1 MIGYDA
7 TNTIGQSI
15 AIREKI
21 YLFTLSYFSFIYKSL
36 PLFSF
41 KFDST
46 EIIISSFSDKILEYF
61 ENYIIVTESNMQD
74 KKEISREFIRKLEG
88 LNIATNKKSLAE
100 FWKIDGEQFV
110 WISLEGDNTS
120 KWFGPLTEENLFTIQ
135 NIEQQNQ
142 NTDLNLINFK
152 IVQLY
157 AALVQKNGAIQGSS
171 IYEDK
176 IPPSKFSQSGQYNKK
191 ALAKYYLAALQY
203 YEPTFDFESADLNQ
217 VEEFGN
223 LYLKQ
228 LFQENILTFIEN
240 AKKYAKENNYTLD
253 YDSKWKYFAYAML
266 RSQYSANFLNIIQQ
280 PVSYPSRQNVIIPN
294 QPEVSFF
301 SEIQGLL
308 FEEIDEIPTD
318 SSIVTF
324 VGLHTNKDLTLE
336 NNVITKEY
344 WDDAPNILRY
354 FVKNTSD
361 TPEVTNA
368 YTSTG
373 LNSSISDKGS
383 FTTIYTQVLVKFGKT
398 LLFDAYP
405 PIKQPDAEKNEL
417 STFFEFSFQPNYE
430 KITTK
435 FPALKDL
442 INKKSFDTL
451 VNSYFLKLSK
461 TETYIF
467 MKNLLG
473 GTDLLIGITEEEF
486 SSLFDLQIALL
497 YKMPKYLL
505 QDASAF
511 TTNFNY
517 FDSTSFGT
525 RSWYVDSGVWGS
537 AASVLYNP
545 LIKPEENKLEKNSK
559 YINIRKKYALNR
571 SLILGNAFDD
581 FGIVIR
587 TFNPQ
592 QTFLNDTLL
601 NKVIT
606 IIDEAK
612 TEEAKIIKDEF
623 VKNLDY
629 NPFDFSRV
637 AGDFLAI
644 EAAKL
649 PQNLINDNI
658 QLFSKPYSEFSKN
671 LLDSLIT
678 NAEKVK

>member
-7 TNTIGQSI
+7 TNTIGQNISV
-15 AIREKI
+15 REKI
-21 YLFTLSYFSFIYKSL
+21 YLFTLSYFCFFYKSL

-41 KFDST
+41 KFNSLDDLVSKL
-46 EIIISSFSDKILEYF
+46 SDKIFLYF
-61 ENYIIVTESNMQD
+61 QAYVATTEASEEEKQNIKD
-74 KKEISREFIRKLEG
+74 KKQTSFS
-88 LNIATNKKSLAE
+88 KK
-100 FWKIDGEQFV
+100 
-110 WISLEGDNTS
+110 
-120 KWFGPLTEENLFTIQ
+120 P
-135 NIEQQNQ
+135 
-142 NTDLNLINFK
+142 
-152 IVQLY
+152 
-157 AALVQKNGAIQGSS
+157 
-171 IYEDK
+171 
-176 IPPSKFSQSGQYNKK
+176 
-191 ALAKYYLAALQY
+191 LAKYYLAAIYY
-203 YEPTFDFESADLNQ
+203 YEPTFDFENSNINQ
-217 VEEFGN
+217 IQEFGEI
-223 LYLKQ
+223 YLKQ
-228 LFQENILTFIEN
+228 LFQENILYFLEN
-240 AKKYAKENNYTLD
+240 AKKYINAKEYSLD

-266 RSQYSANFLNIIQQ
+266 RSQYDANFLNTIQQ

-368 YTSTG
+368 YTSAG

-451 VNSYFLKLSK
+451 INSYFLKLSK

-473 GTDLLIGITEEEF
+473 GTDLLTGITEEEF

-505 QDASAF
+505 QDANAF

-517 FDSTSFGT
+517 FDGTSFGT

-537 AASVLYNP
+537 AASILYNP

-559 YINIRKKYALNR
+559 YINIRKKYVLNR
-571 SLILGNAFDD
+571 SLTLGNAFDD

-644 EAAKL
+644 EAAQI
-649 PQNLINDNI
+649 PQNLVNENVA
-658 QLFSKPYSEFSKN
+658 LFSKPYSEFSKN